1 MKNTKKKNI
10 KFKSTLMAISIA
22 FTLKC
27 TVVIQNLDV
36 NINVN
41 VINQNIIEKN

>member
-10 KFKSTLMAISIA
+10 KIKSILMAISIA

-36 NINVN
+36 NINVS